1 MSKTK
6 SLKKSINK
14 NSKKTKTVNKKFKNI
29 INGGFKLNIDSVLKS
44 AALLNYLNKLKKI
57 IEEYKCIPP
66 HSPIFTSFEDLTIID
81 LFHIMERCLGY
92 YPGSNSNNTNKNVKK
107 DVIKTISQKAFNLW
121 FRMLDYIQTEI
132 IQIQDKEDIK
142 IVKQYIYDTKIKTLY
157 TNIKKTLDNSGYTLN
172 NSDNNISI
180 RKTNGTVLKMP
191 NTRANYLAPLPPLD
205 PRNNFHNSNNAL

>member
-1 MSKTK
+1 MSKNK
-6 SLKKSINK
+6 SLKNSINK
-14 NSKKTKTVNKKFKNI
+14 NSKKTKKVNKNFKNI
-29 INGGFKLNIDSVLKS
+29 IHGGFILNIDSVSKS

-57 IEEYKCIPP
+57 IKEYKCIHP

-81 LFHIMERCLGY
+81 LFHIMEKCLGY
-92 YPGSNSNNTNKNVKK
+92 YPGSNSNNTNKDVKK

-121 FRMLDYIQTEI
+121 FVMTKYIKDEI

-142 IVKQYIYDTKIKTLY
+142 NVKQFIYDTKIKTLY

-172 NSDNNISI
+172 NSNNNISI
-180 RKTNGTVLKMP
+180 RKNNGTVLKIP

-205 PRNNFHNSNNAL
+205 PRNNIHGSNNAL